1 MSSQPLDFII
11 VGGGTAGLVVANRL
25 SEDPTVHVLVLEA
38 GEDLTEDPRV
48 IIPAM
53 WTTLLGSD
61 ADWQFSTS
69 AQPGLK
75 DRSIRQPRG
84 KVLGGSSAINGQ
96 TFVAPS
102 RVEINAWGQL
112 GNPGWDWEGLVPYFK
127 KSYTLI
133 PPADEATLRHLS
145 IDWVDEAYRGTEGP
159 LKISFPGVKEN
170 PLCKAW
176 IDAFRGMHKLT
187 TGGKF
192 FPCFVLN
199 LSHADFPDPF
209 SGKSTGAYSNA
220 ASVDPESKT
229 RSYAA
234 SAYGPALKQRPNV
247 RIVTG
252 ADVSR
257 ILFDETNQASAVAT
271 GVQASVGG
279 KLQTFHAAKEVVL
292 AAGSIGTPKLLEL
305 SGVGNPTLLAK
316 HGIHCLVDLP
326 GVGENLQDHLM
337 TGMSYEVNDG
347 VMTGDPLLRRE
358 PEALAQAQKLYVEH
372 KAGPLTIGGIQ
383 SHAFMS
389 LQNDDATYDQLLV
402 APPSRPEDAD
412 YVKLVSSVLDQAG
425 FSSGAWFMFLA
436 QANLHENA
444 ESFVGKQLLPGNY
457 ASFGLSQ
464 TAIFS
469 RGSTHITSADPAA
482 KPDIDPRY
490 FSHPADLE
498 IMARHVQALDKLR
511 HVPELDVFFKKDGR
525 RNHPDAHHV
534 ADLEGAKNY
543 VLDTATSTYHVCGT
557 TAMLP
562 REKAGVVSPEL
573 VVYGTRNLRVVDAG
587 IFPLV
592 SRGNIMSLVY
602 AVAEKA
608 ADVIKTVQGI

>member
-1 MSSQPLDFII
+1 MPSPDFII

-25 SEDPTVHVLVLEA
+25 SEDPDVSVLVLEA
-38 GEDLTEDPRV
+38 GEDLTDDPRV

-53 WTTLLGSD
+53 WTSLLGSD

-69 AQPGLK
+69 AQPNLNG
-75 DRSIRQPRG
+75 RSIRQPRG
-84 KVLGGSSAINGQ
+84 KALGGSSAINGQ

-102 RVEINAWGQL
+102 RVEIDAWAQL

-133 PPADEATLRHLS
+133 PPADEATLRHLG
-145 IDWVDEAYRGTEGP
+145 IDWIDDDYRGTEGP

-187 TGGKF
+187 TG
-192 FPCFVLN
+192 
-199 LSHADFPDPF
+199 DPF

-234 SAYGPALKQRPNV
+234 SAYGAVLKQRPNV
-247 RIVTG
+247 RIITG
-252 ADVSR
+252 VDVSR
-257 ILFDETNQASAVAT
+257 ILFDETNPGSALAT

-279 KLQTFHAAKEVVL
+279 KLQTFNAIKEVIL
-292 AAGSIGTPKLLEL
+292 AAGSISTPKLLEL
-305 SGVGNPTLLAK
+305 SGVGNPDLLAK
-316 HGIHCLVDLP
+316 HGIHCVVDLP

-347 VMTGDPLLRRE
+347 VMTGDPLMRQE
-358 PEALAQAQKLYVEH
+358 PEALALAQKLYTEH
-372 KAGPLTIGGIQ
+372 KAGPLTIGGVQ
-383 SHAFMS
+383 SHAFMP
-389 LQNDDATYDQLLV
+389 LQGDNTTYHQLLA
-402 APPSRPEDAD
+402 APPSRSQDTD
-412 YVKLVSSVLDQAG
+412 YVKLVRSVLDHAD
-425 FSSGAWFMFLA
+425 SPSGAWFMFLA
-436 QANLHENA
+436 QANLHENS
-444 ESFVGKQLLPGNY
+444 ESFVGKELLPGNY

-464 TAIFS
+464 TSIFS
-469 RGSTHITSADPAA
+469 RGSSHIASADPAA

-511 HVPELDVFFKKDGR
+511 HAPELDVFFKKDGR

-534 ADLEGAKNY
+534 ADLEGAKKY

-557 TAMLP
+557 AAMLP
-562 REKAGVVSPEL
+562 REKAGVVSPGL
-573 VVYGTRNLRVVDAG
+573 VVHGTRNVRVVDAS
-587 IFPLV
+587 IFPLIG
-592 SRGNIMSLVY
+592 RGNIMSLVY

-608 ADVIKTVQGI
+608 ADVIKAGYGK

>member
-1 MSSQPLDFII
+1 MPSPDFII

-25 SEDPTVHVLVLEA
+25 SEDPDVQVLVLEA

-61 ADWQFSTS
+61 ADWQFSTA

-75 DRSIRQPRG
+75 GRSIRQPRG
-84 KVLGGSSAINGQ
+84 KALGGSSAINGQ

-133 PPADEATLRHLS
+133 PPADEATRQHLG
-145 IDWVDEAYRGTEGP
+145 IDWVDEAYRGTDGP
-159 LKISFPGVKEN
+159 LQVSFPGVKEN

-187 TGGKF
+187 TG
-192 FPCFVLN
+192 
-199 LSHADFPDPF
+199 DPF

-220 ASVDPESKT
+220 ASVDPASKT

-234 SAYGPALKQRPNV
+234 SAYGLPLKQRPNV
-247 RIVTG
+247 RVITG

-257 ILFDETNQASAVAT
+257 ILFDETNQNSAVAT

-292 AAGSIGTPKLLEL
+292 AAGSISTPKLLEL
-305 SGVGNPTLLAK
+305 SGVGDPGLLAK
-316 HGIHCLVDLP
+316 HGIHCVVDLP

-347 VMTGDPLLRRE
+347 VMTGDPLLRQE
-358 PEALAQAQKLYVEH
+358 PEALAMAQKLYVEH
-372 KAGPLTIGGIQ
+372 KAGPLTIGGLQ
-383 SHAFMS
+383 SAAFMP
-389 LQNDDATYDQLLV
+389 LQGDTTYDQLM
-402 APPSRPEDAD
+402 ATSKPRPQDAE
-412 YVKLVSSVLDQAG
+412 YVKQVRSILDREEAD
-425 FSSGAWFMFLA
+425 SHSASWFMFLA
-436 QANLHENA
+436 QANLHENG
-444 ESFVGKQLLPGNY
+444 ESFVGKELLPGNY
-457 ASFGLSQ
+457 ASLGCSQ
-464 TAIFS
+464 TSPFS
-469 RGSTHITSADPAA
+469 RGATHIASADPAA

-525 RNHPDAHHV
+525 RNHPDAHHI
-534 ADLEGAKNY
+534 ADLEGAKKY
-543 VLDTATSTYHVCGT
+543 VLDTATTTYHACGT

-608 ADVIKTVQGI
+608 ADVIKAGQGN